1 MVRFKNRW
9 LLLEFVDTSTAN
21 VSAAKGP
28 PNTQSLDGSLIYNAL
43 RDSIVTNFGDTGWGA
58 VGMSL
63 TVKYFSPTTNLCII
77 RVARD
82 HHRIAWGAVTLLASI
97 HDVRV
102 IPRVIH
108 VSGTIK
114 HAQLSAIA
122 HNRELIARVR
132 SKRKNAGK
140 HSVTTHMMTISHEVL
155 VRSRLC
161 RI

>member
-9 LLLEFVDTSTAN
+9 LLVEFIDTSTVDA
-21 VSAAKGP
+21 SAEKESLSTRP
-28 PNTQSLDGSLIYNAL
+28 LDGRLIYNAL
-43 RDSIVTNFGDTGWGA
+43 RDSVVTNFGDTGWGA

-63 TVKYFSPTTNLCII
+63 NVKYFSPLTNLCII

-82 HHRIAWGAVTLLASI
+82 QHRIAWGAVTLLTSI

-114 HAQLSAIA
+114 HTQLSAIA
-122 HNRELIARVR
+122 HNREVIARFRTKLKNTALHHDSYDDYLAR
-132 SKRKNAGK
+132 STREIEAL
-140 HSVTTHMMTISHEVL
+140 HD
-155 VRSRLC
+155 
-161 RI
+161 

>member
-9 LLLEFVDTSTAN
+9 LLVEFVDTSTAD
-21 VSAAKGP
+21 VSARNDP
-28 PNTQSLDGSLIYNAL
+28 LSTRSLDGRLIYNAL
-43 RDSIVTNFGDTGWGA
+43 RDSVVTNFGDTGWGA

-82 HHRIAWGAVTLLASI
+82 QHRIAWGAVTLLTSV
-97 HDVRV
+97 HDVRI

-122 HNRELIARVR
+122 HNREVIARFR
-132 SKRKNAGK
+132 TKLKNAAL
-140 HSVTTHMMTISHEVL
+140 HHDSYDDYLT
-155 VRSRLC
+155 RSTREIEALQD
-161 RI
+161 